1 MQPIDWLIMIF
12 YLILTL
18 IPGAYV
24 SRRVLNQERIDF
36 FAARRSLSWWLS
48 GTSMAATTFSADT
61 PLYIAGIVANG
72 GIAGNWEW
80 WCFGFAHV
88 LMIYLFARLWRRSEI
103 VTDAELTEL
112 RYGGKTAA
120 VLRGVKAFLFAVP
133 LNCLGI
139 GYAMLAMMK
148 LMAVLQVR
156 SAPDTPDTLV
166 GGPKLWI
173 AIALTVVVILYA
185 AFSSLWPVVATDFF
199 QFYIALFGSLIVAA
213 VSVNAVGG
221 MRPLVE
227 QLSATNPEMLN
238 FVPLRFDQ
246 GIEWS
251 GLVAIPSSTFLAY
264 GFLQWWSFRRSDGG
278 GEFVQRLAAS
288 KTTVDAEK
296 AAWLFSVLHYVVRT
310 WPWIISALAAVVL
323 YPDLIDKELGYPL
336 LLVDYL
342 PPVILGVVATSLMA
356 AFLGTVSTLIN
367 WGASYLT
374 TDGYVRFLSPTA
386 TASEQWLVGRAASI
400 LVAVLGGTVAFV
412 SNDIATIFRLA
423 IAVGTGPGLVL
434 ILRWFWWRIN
444 AAAELAAV
452 VVGFVAGLVTSAGPS
467 WLSIEAF
474 GLRLW
479 VITAVTTLVWVV
491 TMWVT
496 PAESDQ
502 VLDRFFAQIRPGGP
516 GWEKQRRR
524 TGLKPLQNLALDGQ
538 KALAA
543 LLVLFGSMFSVGGFL
558 LLRSPTGWLSLI
570 VAVSG
575 GLWLRRLTKRP
586 AFSTPRPG
594 IEDG

>member
-1 MQPIDWLIMIF
+1 MQPIDWLIVAS

-18 IPGAYV
+18 ILGAYLS
-24 SRRVLNQERIDF
+24 SRALKHKRSLLDG
-36 FAARRSLSWWLS
+36 RRSPAWWLL

-61 PLYIAGIVANG
+61 PLYIAGIVANR

-88 LMIYLFARLWRRSEI
+88 LMIYLFSRLWRRSEI

-112 RYGGKTAA
+112 RYGGKPAA

-148 LMAVLQVR
+148 VMAVLQ
-156 SAPDTPDTLV
+156 SGPGIDALA
-166 GGPKLWI
+166 GGPKLWS
-173 AIALTVVVILYA
+173 AITLTIVVIIYA
-185 AFSSLWPVVATDFF
+185 ACSNLWNVVATDFF
-199 QFYIALFGSLIVAA
+199 QFSVALLGSLVVAA

-227 QLSATNPEMLN
+227 QLSASNPEMLT

-251 GLVAIPSSTFLAY
+251 ALAAIPSSTFLAY

-278 GEFVQRLAAS
+278 GEFAQRLATS

-310 WPWIISALAAVVL
+310 WPWIVSALAAVIL
-323 YPDLIDKELGYPL
+323 YPDLVDKELGYPL

-342 PPVILGVVATSLMA
+342 PSVVLGVVVTSLIA
-356 AFLGTVSTLIN
+356 AFLSTVSTLIN
-367 WGASYLT
+367 WGAAYLT
-374 TDGYVRFLSPTA
+374 TDGYVRFLSPRA
-386 TASEQWLVGRAASI
+386 TAGEQLLVSRGASI
-400 LVAVLGGTVAFV
+400 LIALLGGMVAFI
-412 SNDIATIFRLA
+412 SSDIATIFRLV

-444 AAAELAAV
+444 AATELAAV
-452 VVGFVAGLVTSAGPS
+452 VVGFVAGLVTSVGPS
-467 WLSIEAF
+467 GLVIEAF
-474 GLRLW
+474 GLRLL

-491 TMWVT
+491 TMLVT

-502 VLDRFFAQIRPGGP
+502 VLDCFFAQIRPGGP
-516 GWEKQRRR
+516 GWKKQRRR
-524 TGLKPLQNLALDGQ
+524 TGLKPLQNLVLDGQ
-538 KALAA
+538 KAVAA
-543 LLVLFGSMFSVGGFL
+543 LLVLFGSLFAVGGFL
-558 LLRSPTGWLSLI
+558 LLQSFTGWLSLI
-570 VAVSG
+570 VAVGS
-575 GLWLRRLTKRP
+575 GLWLRRLTKQP

>member
-1 MQPIDWLIMIF
+1 MQPIDWLIVIF
-12 YLILTL
+12 YLMLTL
-18 IPGAYV
+18 MLGASI
-24 SRRVLNQERIDF
+24 SRRALNLEQIESF
-36 FAARRSLSWWLS
+36 GAQRSHAWWLL

-61 PLYIAGIVANG
+61 PLYIAGIVANR

-112 RYGGKTAA
+112 RYGGKVAV

-139 GYAMLAMMK
+139 GYAMLAMLK
-148 LMAVLQVR
+148 IMAVLQGWPNLE
-156 SAPDTPDTLV
+156 ALN
-166 GGPKLWI
+166 GEAKLWS
-173 AIALTVVVILYA
+173 AIALTAIVIIYA
-185 AFSSLWPVVATDFF
+185 ACSSLWNRVATDFF
-199 QFYIALFGSLIVAA
+199 QIFVALLGSLVVAA
-213 VSVNAVGG
+213 ISVNAVGG
-221 MRPLVE
+221 MRPLIE
-227 QLSATNPEMLN
+227 QLSASNLEMLT
-238 FVPLRFDQ
+238 FVPLRFDL
-246 GIEWS
+246 GVDWS
-251 GLVAIPSSTFLAY
+251 ALAAIPSSTFLAY

-310 WPWIISALAAVVL
+310 WPWIVSALAAVVL
-323 YPDLIDKELGYPL
+323 YPDLTDKELGYPL

-342 PPVILGVVATSLMA
+342 PPVVLGVVVTSLIA
-356 AFLGTVSTLIN
+356 AFLSTVSTLIN
-367 WGASYLT
+367 WGADYLT
-374 TDGYVRFLSPTA
+374 TDGYVRFLSPAA
-386 TASEQWLVGRAASI
+386 TAGEKRLVGRVASI
-400 LVAVLGGTVAFV
+400 LIAILGAIVAFV

-444 AAAELAAV
+444 AMAELAAV
-452 VVGFVAGLVTSAGPS
+452 VVGFVMGLVTSVGPS
-467 WLSIEAF
+467 GLVIEEF
-474 GLRLW
+474 GPRLLL
-479 VITAVTTLVWVV
+479 ITVVTTLVWVV
-491 TMWVT
+491 AMLVT

-502 VLDRFFAQIRPGGP
+502 VLDRFYAKTRPGGP
-516 GWEKQRRR
+516 GWSKQQQR

-538 KALAA
+538 KAVAA
-543 LLVLFGSMFSVGGFL
+543 LLVLFGSMFAVGGFL
-558 LLRSPTGWLSLI
+558 LLRSLTGWLSLI
-570 VAVSG
+570 VAVG
-575 GLWLRRLTKRP
+575 AGYWLRRLTKQP

-594 IEDG
+594 VEDG